1 MGARTIRLFPHLKEF
16 LMALGIF
23 CDNGC
28 TATFTKDKCHIYD
41 ITGRLILTGSRNRA
55 TNFLWHL
62 DQCKNQTDFLTAQL
76 NSITTGHSATPA
88 ERLAYAHATLS
99 SPTISCLKTAVEKGF
114 LPNIPGL
121 TKAALRKYPPHTVAT
136 AKGHLDQTRKNKHFP
151 SNRQNDDHPL
161 LLPPKTTP
169 PTHLACFSTCGT
181 GANAPLRWI

>member
-23 CDNGC
+23 CDHGC
-28 TATFTKDKCHIYD
+28 TATFTKDKCYIYD
-41 ITGRLILTGSRNRA
+41 ITGRLILTGSRNRT

-88 ERLAYAHATLS
+88 ERLAYAHATLG
-99 SPTISCLKTAVEKGF
+99 SPTISCLKTAHEKGF

-121 TKAALRKYPPHTVAT
+121 TKAALKKYPPHTVVT
-136 AKGHLDQTRKNKHFP
+136 AKGHLD
-151 SNRQNDDHPL
+151 
-161 LLPPKTTP
+161 
-169 PTHLACFSTCGT
+169 
-181 GANAPLRWI
+181 